1 MNESLL
7 LNMRKF
13 KNELK
18 NERLVLV
25 EQYNNATTVAE
36 KNEIVDRVEV
46 LDAIFKEVVS
56 AIVSKDEKK
65 LEELALKYGVKYDKE
80 EKEINSK
87 LTEEKVNDKKSFL
100 RQLPAFIL
108 AGIAGGIVGNCLYD
122 LINTNCSIE
131 EDMDEDFSFDNKNDN
146 KEEDTT
152 EKPFEVYGEFNDSS
166 NEKQCQNRAIW
177 FYDSYVSQ
185 NVGVNQINTNDLM
198 NVVRLTNGE
207 FKLDDSGNITYNA
220 MDIIDAAN
228 DIHTIANYASFSQN
242 KNNLTFVPY
251 APLFE
256 DGSLAQQGATI
267 LDNEYKKVVEAI
279 KADDV
284 EAFKEAAKQ
293 WGIAVVN
300 IFEHNDFTGKYP
312 SVFQMEPAQAYQL
325 YQVMYATYGT
335 TIFEY
340 GQSRNVNICIPYC
353 TDYNSSELVETPLSE
368 IIYQLNEV
376 PTDWVAKRSGHEN
389 EYAENNLS
397 LPEELYLASKNYY
410 DSKYELEIGKSR
422 VLK

>member
-18 NERLVLV
+18 NERLILV
-25 EQYNNATTVAE
+25 EQYNQATTVAE

-46 LDAIFKEVVS
+46 LDAIFREVVA
-56 AIVSKDEKK
+56 AIVAKDESK
-65 LEELALKYGVKYDKE
+65 LEELAEKYGVKYDKD
-80 EKEINSK
+80 EKETNSK
-87 LTEEKVNDKKSFL
+87 LPEEKVNDKKSFFK
-100 RQLPAFIL
+100 QLPICLL
-108 AGIAGGIVGNCLYD
+108 AGIAGGLLGRCAYD
-122 LINTNCSIE
+122 LLNANTAIE
-131 EDMDEDFSFDNKNDN
+131 EDMDEDLTSDKKVSKN
-146 KEEDTT
+146 

-166 NEKQCQNRAIW
+166 NEKQIQNRAVW
-177 FYDSYVSQ
+177 FYDNYVSK
-185 NVGVNQINTNDLM
+185 NSGVNQISTNDLM
-198 NVVRLTNGE
+198 NVIRMTNGE

-267 LDNEYKKVVEAI
+267 LDDAYKKVVDAI

-300 IFEHNDFTGKYP
+300 IFEQNDFTGKYP

-376 PTDWVAKRSGHEN
+376 PTDWVAKRSGHES

>member
-18 NERLVLV
+18 NERLILV
-25 EQYNNATTVAE
+25 EQYNQATTVAE

-46 LDAIFKEVVS
+46 LDAIFREVVA
-56 AIVSKDEKK
+56 AIASKDEKK
-65 LEELALKYGVKYDKE
+65 LEELALKYEVKYDKE
-80 EKEINSK
+80 EKETNSK
-87 LTEEKVNDKKSFL
+87 LPKEKVNDKKSFFKE
-100 RQLPAFIL
+100 LPICLL
-108 AGIAGGIVGNCLYD
+108 AGIAGGLLGHCAYD
-122 LINTNCSIE
+122 LLNANTAIE
-131 EDMDEDFSFDNKNDN
+131 EDMDEDLTSDKKVNK
-146 KEEDTT
+146 T

-166 NEKQCQNRAIW
+166 NEKQCENRAIW

-185 NVGVNQINTNDLM
+185 NTGVNQINTNDLM